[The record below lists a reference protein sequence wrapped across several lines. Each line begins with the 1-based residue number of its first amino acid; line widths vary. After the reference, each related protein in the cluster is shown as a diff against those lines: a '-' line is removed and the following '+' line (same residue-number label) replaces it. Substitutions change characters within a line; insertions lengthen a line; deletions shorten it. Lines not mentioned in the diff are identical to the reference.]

1 MLFKAIGWLLVG
13 YVMFMFCYVVVL
25 SPPLLLKSFC
35 VRCVLFVSCFVVCV
49 LFPFRSFELSCLM
62 CVVCVR
68 VMFAV
73 VLFWGEGVFL
83 CLFLSLLVRVWLV
96 VVVRCGIVC
105 CVCLLVCVTCA

>member
-62 CVVCVR
+62 CVVLAC
-68 VMFAV
+68 
-73 VLFWGEGVFL
+73 L
-83 CLFLSLLVRVWLV
+83 CLSLLGYLVFVWV
-96 VVVRCGIVC
+96 VVVSC
-105 CVCLLVCVTCA
+105 CVCLRVVFVLD